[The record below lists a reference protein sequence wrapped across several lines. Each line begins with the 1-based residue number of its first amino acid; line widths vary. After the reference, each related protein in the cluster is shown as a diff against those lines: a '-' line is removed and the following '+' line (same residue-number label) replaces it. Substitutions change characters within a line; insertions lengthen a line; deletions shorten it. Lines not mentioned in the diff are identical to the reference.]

1 LLALTN
7 NAALVIQ
14 SLTNSPDLPGSAGLR
29 ITAQP
34 EDQQSLSLAVA
45 PEPSAG
51 DTVVE
56 EQGARVFLEPSASN
70 MLDQMVLDAEV
81 DAQGSVQFFLG
92 TQCGGPSPS
101 DDGAPASPSRPARPG
116 LTEGHRARR
125 APAVLRC
132 PSPQHPTG

>member
-1 LLALTN
+1 MLALTN

-14 SLTNSPDLPGSAGLR
+14 SLTNSPELPGGAGLR

-34 EDQQSLSLAVA
+34 DDQQTLSLAVA

-51 DTVVE
+51 DQVVE
-56 EQGARVFLEPSASN
+56 EQGARVFLEPGASH

-92 TQCGGPSPS
+92 TQSGGTPSGP
-101 DDGAPASPSRPARPG
+101 
-116 LTEGHRARR
+116 
-125 APAVLRC
+125 
-132 PSPQHPTG
+132 PTG

>member
-14 SLTNSPDLPGSAGLR
+14 SLTNSPELPGSAGLR

-45 PEPSAG
+45 AEPTAG
-51 DTVVE
+51 DEVVE
-56 EQGARVFLEPSASN
+56 EQGARVFLEESASS
-70 MLDQMVLDAEV
+70 MLEEMVLDAEV

-92 TQCGGPSPS
+92 SQAGGQAGGQTDSDRPSQDSQGPG
-101 DDGAPASPSRPARPG
+101 DGRPTA
-116 LTEGHRARR
+116 
-125 APAVLRC
+125 
-132 PSPQHPTG
+132 